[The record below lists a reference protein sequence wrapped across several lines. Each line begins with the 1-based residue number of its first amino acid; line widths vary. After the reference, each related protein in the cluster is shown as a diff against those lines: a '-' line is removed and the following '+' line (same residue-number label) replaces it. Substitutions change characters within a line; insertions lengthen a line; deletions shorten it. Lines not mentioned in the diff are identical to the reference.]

1 MKIEV
6 SIPRHDYPA
15 EVRGQVEEKLQRLA
29 RYFDRTESIRALLE
43 QQQHVHRVELVA
55 SARPGVVLVVDS
67 RADSL
72 SKALDESVD
81 RMSNVLSRHKQ
92 KLAKAARRRE
102 KGG

>member
-1 MKIEV
+1 
-6 SIPRHDYPA
+6 
-15 EVRGQVEEKLQRLA
+15 LQRLA

>member
-6 SIPRHDYPA
+6 SIPHDDYPA

-43 QQQHVHRVELVA
+43 QQQHIHRVELVA

-81 RMSNVLSRHKQ
+81 RMSNVLARHKQ
-92 KLAKAARRRE
+92 KLAKSVRRRE
-102 KGG
+102 RT